1 MSPIP
6 KSRPQ
11 NYQNHVKEEMEGCK
25 MKNCISIN
33 LKKNEILIKISEN
46 AEQREIIESLKKK
59 IPELK
64 KLYKD
69 EKTPIT
75 VTGKILKNKE
85 IDEIQNLIKEKI
97 DVEIEFDMPKA
108 LGLSSI
114 TRTFNREIGIS
125 ETKFHRGSLRSG
137 QKLETEGSLV
147 ILGDV
152 NSGAEVMASE
162 NIVVLG
168 CLRGLAH
175 AGAKGNKQ
183 AIISAG
189 LLDTV
194 QIRIA
199 NIVKKIDR
207 DEEPMH
213 KQAYV
218 FVDNDSIIIEWFL
231 MKDKIYLTRLLL
243 AKLTL

>member
-1 MSPIP
+1 M
-6 KSRPQ
+6 R
-11 NYQNHVKEEMEGCK
+11 
-25 MKNCISIN
+25 NCVSIN
-33 LKKNEILIKISEN
+33 LRKNEILIKISDD
-46 AEQREIIESLKKK
+46 AEQKEIIENLKRKLS
-59 IPELK
+59 ELK
-64 KLYKD
+64 KMYKN

-85 IDEIQNLIKEKI
+85 IDEIQELIKNNI
-97 DVEIEFDMPKA
+97 DVEIDFDMPKS

-114 TRTFNREIGIS
+114 TRTFNKEIAIS

-137 QKLETEGSLV
+137 QRMEAEGSLV

-152 NSGAEVMASE
+152 NSGAEVIASD

-168 CLRGLAH
+168 ALRGLAH

-199 NIVKKIDR
+199 NIVKEIDR
-207 DEEPMH
+207 DEEPLH

-218 FVDNDSIIIEWFL
+218 SIIDNDIVIEWQ
-231 MKDKIYLTRLLL
+231 D
-243 AKLTL
+243 

>member
-1 MSPIP
+1 
-6 KSRPQ
+6 
-11 NYQNHVKEEMEGCK
+11 
-25 MKNCISIN
+25 MKNYVSIN
-33 LKKNEILIKISEN
+33 LKKDEILIKLNED
-46 AEQREIIESLKKK
+46 AERNDIIEGLKKK
-59 IPELK
+59 LPELK

-69 EKTPIT
+69 EKTPIR
-75 VTGKILKNKE
+75 VTGKVLKNKE
-85 IDEIQNLIKEKI
+85 IDEIQEIIQEKI
-97 DVEIEFDMPKA
+97 DVDVEFDTPKT
-108 LGLSSI
+108 LGLYSI
-114 TRTFNREIGIS
+114 KKTFDKKINIS

-137 QKLETEGSLV
+137 QKIESDGSLV

-152 NSGAEVMASE
+152 NSGAEVIASD

-168 CLRGLAH
+168 NLRGLAH

-199 NIVKKIDR
+199 NIVKEIDR

-218 FVDNDSIIIEWFL
+218 SVENDQIIIE
-231 MKDKIYLTRLLL
+231 
-243 AKLTL
+243 

>member
-1 MSPIP
+1 
-6 KSRPQ
+6 
-11 NYQNHVKEEMEGCK
+11 

-33 LKKNEILIKISEN
+33 LKKNEILIKINEN
-46 AEQREIIESLKKK
+46 AEQREIVESLKKK

-85 IDEIQNLIKEKI
+85 IDEIQNLIKDKI

-137 QKLETEGSLV
+137 QRLETEGSLV

-168 CLRGLAH
+168 SLRGLAH

-199 NIVKKIDR
+199 NIVKEIDR

-218 FVDNDSIIIEWFL
+218 FVDNDSIIIE
-231 MKDKIYLTRLLL
+231 
-243 AKLTL
+243 

>member
-1 MSPIP
+1 
-6 KSRPQ
+6 
-11 NYQNHVKEEMEGCK
+11 
-25 MKNCISIN
+25 MKNCVSIN
-33 LKKNEILIKISEN
+33 LRKNEILIKISDD
-46 AEQREIIESLKKK
+46 AEQKEIIDNLKKK
-59 IPELK
+59 LFELK
-64 KLYKD
+64 KMYKN
-69 EKTPIT
+69 EKTPIK

-85 IDEIQNLIKEKI
+85 IDEIQELIKNNI
-97 DVEIEFDMPKA
+97 DVEIDFDMPKS

-114 TRTFNREIGIS
+114 KRTFNKEIAVS

-137 QKLETEGSLV
+137 QKMEAEGSLV

-152 NSGAEVMASE
+152 NSGAEVMASD

-168 CLRGLAH
+168 ALRGLAH

-199 NIVKKIDR
+199 NVIKEIDR
-207 DEEPMH
+207 DEEPLH

-218 FVDNDSIIIEWFL
+218 SIIDNQIVIE
-231 MKDKIYLTRLLL
+231 
-243 AKLTL
+243 